1 MCMPVC
7 ACLCV
12 SACTCAGVHVC
23 CFCSNEVLLCSK
35 VDFKLD
41 ILVPWS
47 QRCWGDK
54 PASLW
59 LSSLKQ
65 IISSGH
71 TQVLRSSQE
80 SDQCQTAPD
89 SFPLPTSPGSQ
100 PSGLS
105 GCPHVALGFWGY
117 LTGSEVQLPS
127 VSGPPFGYN
136 LAESCLQQTHRAE
149 SKQLKK

>member
-1 MCMPVC
+1 MCFVYANLYVQACVCMPTC
-7 ACLCV
+7 ECMCRNPCV
-12 SACTCAGVHVC
+12 L
-23 CFCSNEVLLCSK
+23 FCSNEVLLHS
-35 VDFKLD
+35 KLD
-41 ILVPWS
+41 SKLEILLPWP

-71 TQVLRSSQE
+71 TQVLRHSQE
-80 SDQCQTAPD
+80 SDQCQLQTA
-89 SFPLPTSPGSQ
+89 SPSQ

-105 GCPHVALGFWGY
+105 GCLQVALGFWGD

-127 VSGPPFGYN
+127 VSVHQGTGIWAF
-136 LAESCLQQTHRAE
+136 LWL
-149 SKQLKK
+149 